1 MICKNHLFVT
11 APRCSDEQEHDD
23 EVAKAAAH
31 HEQMEDLMTAE
42 AWMAVIEDGQL
53 QGIDDA
59 ADGVDDA
66 AGQQPAE
73 LCGAQVVPQLREGQ
87 DADPAH
93 ADIQHGGYPFWAV
106 DPEQLEDH
114 AGGGDAPDQREQ
126 HFADA
131 LPQREH
137 AHRRIA
143 AGDQHE
149 DHHVVDLLAQ
159 RLRLF

>member
-1 MICKNHLFVT
+1 MTYASAHDEEVEHFVG
-11 APRCSDEQEHDD
+11 AEE
-23 EVAKAAAH
+23 
-31 HEQMEDLMTAE
+31 LMFR
-42 AWMAVIEDGQL
+42 IEDRQL
-53 QGIDDA
+53 QGIDDTA
-59 ADGVDDA
+59 HGVDDA

-93 ADIQHGGYPFWAV
+93 ADIQHGGYPFGAV